1 VALRPALHRLRRHI
15 PAGNAVA
22 LDDPERLG
30 RDVGGLYAA
39 QTGGNTV
46 ALLTKASAFAASQGD
61 EVTRGAVEQERSVLI
76 DRLRASPR

>member
-1 VALRPALHRLRRHI
+1 
-15 PAGNAVA
+15 
-22 LDDPERLG
+22 
-30 RDVGGLYAA
+30 
-39 QTGGNTV
+39 V